1 MQFHVH
7 NPVCPLLSLYAE
19 RLDCWLPSARLEPDE
34 EGGPGPWLGV
44 KLAGHVPDASLSVLG
59 PGVTFHLESLGLDI
73 GIVSF
78 DCVHLTCVFAF
89 CCSFVLFF
97 ALRQGFPVAL
107 NPRPGTRSDHPLAWV
122 EPGC

>member
-1 MQFHVH
+1 MSHH
-7 NPVCPLLSLYAE
+7 LY
-19 RLDCWLPSARLEPDE
+19 
-34 EGGPGPWLGV
+34 
-44 KLAGHVPDASLSVLG
+44 H
-59 PGVTFHLESLGLDI
+59 TLGLDI